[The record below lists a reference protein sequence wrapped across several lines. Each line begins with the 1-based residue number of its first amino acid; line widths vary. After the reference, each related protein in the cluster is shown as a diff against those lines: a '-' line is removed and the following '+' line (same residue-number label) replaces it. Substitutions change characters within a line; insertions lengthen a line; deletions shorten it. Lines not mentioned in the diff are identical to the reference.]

1 MPVLE
6 VQARKGYSE
15 SPDHEVR
22 EFGVRVVVIIEPA
35 TARASY
41 EAISSD
47 TAAYDAKRANYLVA
61 YERAMAVAH
70 TAESVADTIERAA
83 RDTSGKRARQVA
95 LARRF
100 VPRALFDKVLRS
112 QFGLA

>member
-22 EFGVRVVVIIEPA
+22 EFGVRVVIIEPA

-47 TAAYDAKRANYLVA
+47 TAAYDANRANYLVA